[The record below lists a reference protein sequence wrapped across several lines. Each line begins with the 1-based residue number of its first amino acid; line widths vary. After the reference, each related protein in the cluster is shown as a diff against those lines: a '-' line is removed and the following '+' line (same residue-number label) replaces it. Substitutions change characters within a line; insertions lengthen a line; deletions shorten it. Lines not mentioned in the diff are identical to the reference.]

1 MSAFVQFPYRIDS
14 RQRTAC
20 ADEADHIRDLIEQIL
35 FTAQGERVNRP
46 DFGGGLQQMVFG
58 ASSETM
64 ATTAHCLVQGALQQ
78 WLGDRVAVESVRVES
93 RDNRLTVTVQYTLV
107 RDRQRQVARFEQ
119 AAAT

>member
-1 MSAFVQFPYRIDS
+1 MSLFVEFPYRLDGH
-14 RQRTAC
+14 RRTAC
-20 ADEADHIRDLIEQIL
+20 TDEADHTRDLIEQIL

-78 WLGDRVAVESVRVES
+78 WLGDRVAVESVQVQS
-93 RDNRLTVTVQYTLV
+93 RDQRLTVTVQYTLV
-107 RDRQRQVARFEQ
+107 RNRERQVARFER
-119 AAAT
+119 AMET